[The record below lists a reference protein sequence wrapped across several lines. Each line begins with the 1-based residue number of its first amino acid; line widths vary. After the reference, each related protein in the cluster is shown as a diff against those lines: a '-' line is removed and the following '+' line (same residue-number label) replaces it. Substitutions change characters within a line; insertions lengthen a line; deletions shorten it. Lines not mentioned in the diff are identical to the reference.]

1 MTDTT
6 ADESQAQV
14 FGHPRGLMTLFF
26 TEMWE
31 RLSFY
36 GMRALLVLFMTD
48 QVMNGGMGLTDES
61 ATAIFGIYAAMVY
74 LVALPGGW
82 IADRLIGA
90 QRAVFAGGI
99 IIMIGHFVLAIP
111 STQAFF
117 LGLILVVAGT
127 GLLKPNVS
135 AVVGDLYP
143 QGDPRRDAG
152 FSIFYMGINIGGF
165 AGPLICGTLAQ
176 SDSFGWHWGF
186 AAAGVGMFFG
196 LLQFWM
202 TKHTLGDAGLR
213 PSETGD
219 ATIDAQRRKRGW
231 ALVIAVGT
239 ILVALIVAG
248 LSGALDLDPVRLS
261 AQSTYVIVGLAV
273 AYFAY
278 VLLFGHL
285 TSEEKKRTIALII
298 LLMGCAMFWSGF
310 EQSGS
315 SLNLFADRYTRLEYS
330 WFTIPSTWFQ
340 SVNSIFIIIFAPVF
354 AWMWVALAKR
364 NLNPSTPAKFGLGLV
379 LLAIGFLVMVGAST
393 VVVNGDPAAPT
404 WLILTYLWFTFGELA
419 LSPVGLSVTT
429 KLAPKRFV
437 GQMMGMW
444 FLATALGNLIAG
456 QIAGEF
462 DAENVAA
469 YPDQYM
475 SIVMTAGGAGI
486 DHVVADQANQEINEW
501 SRLVMKKFL
510 VLVAVA
516 ALSSACSQ
524 HGGDAITRRL
534 RHRLK
539 PRRNSSIGLMP
550 SMRSGGA
557 S

>member
-6 ADESQAQV
+6 ADPGQKQV

-31 RLSFY
+31 RLSYY

-48 QVMNGGMGLTDES
+48 QVINGGMGLTDQS
-61 ATAIFGIYAAMVY
+61 ATAIYGIYTALVY
-74 LVALPGGW
+74 VVALPGGW
-82 IADRLIGA
+82 IADRLLGA
-90 QRAVFAGGI
+90 QKAVFYGGI
-99 IIMIGHFVLAIP
+99 IIMSGHFVLAIP

-143 QGDPRRDAG
+143 QGDPRRDGG
-152 FSIFYMGINIGGF
+152 FSIFYMGINVGGLL
-165 AGPLICGTLAQ
+165 GPIICGGLAQ
-176 SDSFGWHWGF
+176 SERFGWHWGF

-196 LLQFWM
+196 LLQFWL
-202 TKHTLGDAGLR
+202 TKHHLGNAGLR

-219 ATIDAQRRKRGW
+219 AAIDAKRRKRGW
-231 ALVIAVGT
+231 TMVIIASA
-239 ILVALIVAG
+239 IIIALIGAG
-248 LSGALDLDPVRLS
+248 FAGVLKLDPVRLS
-261 AQSTYVIVGLAV
+261 EQSTYVIVGMAV
-273 AYFAY
+273 AFFAY
-278 VLLFGHL
+278 VLLLGHL

-315 SLNLFADRYTRLEYS
+315 SLNLFADRYTKLDFALFS
-330 WFTIPSTWFQ
+330 IPSTWFQ
-340 SVNSIFIIIFAPVF
+340 SINSTFIIIFAPVF
-354 AWMWVALAKR
+354 AWLWVALAKR
-364 NLNPSTPAKFGLGLV
+364 NLNPSTPAKFGFGLI
-379 LLAIGFLVMVGAST
+379 LLACGFLVMVGAST
-393 VVVNGDPAAPT
+393 IVVNGNQAAPT
-404 WLILTYLWFTFGELA
+404 WLIMTYLLHTFGELA

-486 DHVVADQANQEINEW
+486 IM
-501 SRLVMKKFL
+501 LLLTKPIKK
-510 VLVAVA
+510 
-516 ALSSACSQ
+516 
-524 HGGDAITRRL
+524 
-534 RHRLK
+534 
-539 PRRNSSIGLMP
+539 LM
-550 SMRSGGA
+550 SGVD
-557 S
+557 